1 MGPDLHLRYGGQ
13 GFAAWFFPWLSMS
26 DRDTEERDPD
36 VPQTT
41 DGNPPGVRRTP
52 RVVEFAGLSQRVF
65 FGNNRVIPRLGG

>member
-41 DGNPPGVRRTP
+41 DGNLRSTIASCR
-52 RVVEFAGLSQRVF
+52 
-65 FGNNRVIPRLGG
+65 